1 MQFFAIS
8 LDVDWIAL
16 SFVRFAQD
24 LIDLKKIIDE
34 HSEHKIPIIAKI
46 EKPEAVENI
55 DKIVAY
61 CDGLMV
67 ARGDL
72 GVEVPAQEVPLIQK
86 QLVLRAKKARIPVI
100 IATQMMETM
109 ITSLTPTRAEVNDV
123 ANSVMD
129 GADAVMLSGRNFCRK
144 LSSTDHDSE
153 VSCNGILFFG
163 TQDLPIITIPKDQ
176 ERKFN
181 TLYEVFEDEFKTPDK
196 IQGDMLQMLLKR
208 LIIICT
214 RLAKEQLI
222 VKKLDNEQIDVV
234 RKFNVLVDT
243 HYKSKRKVSD
253 YADLLFKSPKTLSN
267 LFALYNQKSPQQI
280 ILERL
285 ALEAKRLIR
294 FSNKQNQEIAYELG
308 FNDPAHFSRFFKKM
322 TNYSP
327 TQYREIG
334 PISA

>member
-1 MQFFAIS
+1 MKFEFHDKKIGSLFAFTNDIRKNEKQFSINSGNITVLWNRNKNAILLEVDEMTIS
-8 LDVDWIAL
+8 LLPNQLLTTTYLQHI
-16 SFVRFAQD
+16 SF
-24 LIDLKKIIDE
+24 
-34 HSEHKIPIIAKI
+34 
-46 EKPEAVENI
+46 EKTNFPLTAFLFNREF
-55 DKIVAY
+55 Y
-61 CDGLMV
+61 C
-67 ARGDL
+67 
-72 GVEVPAQEVPLIQK
+72 I
-86 QLVLRAKKARIPVI
+86 
-100 IATQMMETM
+100 
-109 ITSLTPTRAEVNDV
+109 S
-123 ANSVMD
+123 
-129 GADAVMLSGRNFCRK
+129 
-144 LSSTDHDSE
+144 DHDSE

>member
-1 MQFFAIS
+1 MKFEFHDNKIGSLFAFTDDIKSNENSFSVNTGNITILWNRNSFSTELEVDGQVIELLPNQLMTTTYLQHIS
-8 LDVDWIAL
+8 FESTKLPLTGFLFNREFYCIA
-16 SFVRFAQD
+16 
-24 LIDLKKIIDE
+24 
-34 HSEHKIPIIAKI
+34 
-46 EKPEAVENI
+46 
-55 DKIVAY
+55 
-61 CDGLMV
+61 
-67 ARGDL
+67 
-72 GVEVPAQEVPLIQK
+72 
-86 QLVLRAKKARIPVI
+86 
-100 IATQMMETM
+100 
-109 ITSLTPTRAEVNDV
+109 
-123 ANSVMD
+123 
-129 GADAVMLSGRNFCRK
+129 
-144 LSSTDHDSE
+144 DHDSE

-163 TQDLPIITIPKDQ
+163 TQDLPIITVPEAQ

-181 TLYEVFEDEFKTPDK
+181 TLYEVFEDEFTTPDK

-243 HYKSKRKVSD
+243 HYKTKRKVSD

-294 FSNKQNQEIAYELG
+294 FTNKQNQEIAYELG

-322 TNYSP
+322 TDFSP
-327 TQYREIG
+327 TQYRDNKTV
-334 PISA
+334 SA